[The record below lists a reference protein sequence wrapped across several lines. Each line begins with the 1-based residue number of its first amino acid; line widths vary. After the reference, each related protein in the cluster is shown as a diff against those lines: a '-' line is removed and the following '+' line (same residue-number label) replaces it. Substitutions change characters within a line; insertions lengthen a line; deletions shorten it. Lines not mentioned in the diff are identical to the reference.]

1 MCGHHSQEAKALAKA
16 SSNVSILL
24 PQKVLAKAQSSSVR
38 TPLTPKVKAK
48 ISSTLFVAKALAK
61 ATSSTHLKAKAKA
74 KRDEYDHSPLSS
86 IGPER
91 EMIVHG

>member
-1 MCGHHSQEAKALAKA
+1 MAKA
-16 SSNVSILL
+16 SSNVSTLL
-24 PQKVLAKAQSSSVR
+24 PQKALAKAQRSSMCIL
-38 TPLTPKVKAK
+38 LT
-48 ISSTLFVAKALAK
+48 TKALTK